1 MEPGE
6 STYVLTNEP
15 PATTQLACQGPFGVV
30 QMEWPKDLAPPS
42 VTEKTS
48 QIVPLTCE
56 NAAEMVA
63 LTDIAFPGFFRP
75 ETCRMGPY
83 FGIRSDSGELIAMCG
98 ERLNIG
104 DFHELSGLC
113 THPDHRGKGYAQLLM
128 SKLMRDHRAAGLGSY
143 LHASSNNRNAIDIY
157 LRMGFI
163 LRGEF
168 PLYLV
173 NRKA

>member
-6 STYVLTNEP
+6 STYVLTHKP
-15 PATTQLACQGPFGVV
+15 PATIQLAFQEPVSVV
-30 QMEWPKDLAPPS
+30 QMEWPKDLAPPAS
-42 VTEKTS
+42 RETTVK
-48 QIVPLTCE
+48 IVPLTCE

-63 LTDIAFPGFFRP
+63 LTNVAFPGFFRP
-75 ETCRMGPY
+75 RTCEMGPY
-83 FGIRSDSGELIAMCG
+83 FGIRSDSGDLIAMCG

-104 DFHELSGLC
+104 NFHELSGLC

-128 SKLMRDHRAAGLGSY
+128 AKLMHDHRVAELGSY
-143 LHASSNNRNAIDIY
+143 LHASATNRNAIDIY
-157 LRMGFI
+157 LRMGFV

-173 NRKA
+173 KREG